1 MFTINY
7 LQIYLV
13 VTVHYIELNIN
24 RMYNSEHQGQVG
36 EQALLPSFNCSVI
49 AACLIVSFSP
59 YFCFQPVFKFLII
72 SLFIL
77 KYYKKC

>member
-36 EQALLPSFNCSVI
+36 EHALLPSFNCSVI
-49 AACLIVSFSP
+49 AACLIVSFFPLLLLPTS
-59 YFCFQPVFKFLII
+59 FQILNNF
-72 SLFIL
+72 SLYSEIL
-77 KYYKKC
+77 